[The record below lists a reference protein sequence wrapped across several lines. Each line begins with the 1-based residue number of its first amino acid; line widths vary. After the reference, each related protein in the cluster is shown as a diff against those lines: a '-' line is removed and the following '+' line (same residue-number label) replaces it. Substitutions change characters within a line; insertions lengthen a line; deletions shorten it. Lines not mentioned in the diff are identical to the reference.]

1 MPSLLRCSQPDCRA
15 VPVASCFAQPQG
27 WSFTTRHSRL
37 LRQHVDSHR
46 KFAAHKDQLL
56 LLADKVRR
64 SEEGPAA
71 FTCQCGFSATLGK
84 IVKHKC
90 GGAASNTVAGAVA
103 KRATRKRKANRKH
116 QRRNA
121 ATFQSVLEAP
131 ASSGG
136 QEAALKCCLEVQR
149 TLGAPFLRFL
159 TPASQAGRPATLPL
173 KTNRLQVGDFIRRPS
188 SDSYWCVKK
197 VALET
202 PNASS
207 SV

>member
-103 KRATRKRKANRKH
+103 KRATRKRKAS
-116 QRRNA
+116 A
-121 ATFQSVLEAP
+121 AKRCNFSISVGGASKLRWPRSCAQVLP
-131 ASSGG
+131 GGATNIGCSFPTLPHPSLASRASSHVTTEDKQIAGG
-136 QEAALKCCLEVQR
+136 R
-149 TLGAPFLRFL
+149 FHSPTFL
-159 TPASQAGRPATLPL
+159 
-173 KTNRLQVGDFIRRPS
+173 
-188 SDSYWCVKK
+188 
-197 VALET
+197 
-202 PNASS
+202 
-207 SV
+207 